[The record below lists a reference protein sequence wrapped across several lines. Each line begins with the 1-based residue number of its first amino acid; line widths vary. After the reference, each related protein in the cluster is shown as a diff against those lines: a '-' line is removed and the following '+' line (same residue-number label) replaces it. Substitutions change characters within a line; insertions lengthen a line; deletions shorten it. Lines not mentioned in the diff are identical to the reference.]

1 MKKLLFVVL
10 LICSSM
16 CSSAQSEITKL
27 KQTISAEKRNAKQLF
42 NKRDNLI
49 TSYQIVAKDYIIA
62 NAKKDSLSQKPN
74 SPAYKN
80 AIKKADKLLNQR
92 NQLFVSI
99 EQLENEIDSINLV
112 IADHESKLQQLET
125 QKAEGKKDKNSK
137 KRNLKRTNND
147 NNTKIPSNKKMKS
160 IEQDTEVK
168 KGGTLVMPDEEIF
181 IDNEKTDLV
190 EEATEIGDA
199 SEESNSLNDDTYT
212 SSFSKF
218 LSKVWKFIKICFWV
232 ICGIIFIIIVGK
244 ATSSSRS
251 AGHRSSGS
259 SSGGSSSSR
268 SSSSRSSSTKSS
280 VSNANKSH
288 NELIRRQ
295 IEYKESELARL
306 QANLEKTKHR
316 YQRTKVQSVLA
327 LIQDIKQKII
337 YVKADI
343 KQLKG
348 KLK

>member
-1 MKKLLFVVL
+1 MY
-10 LICSSM
+10 
-16 CSSAQSEITKL
+16 SSAQSEITKL
-27 KQTISAEKRNAKQLF
+27 KQTISAEKRNVQQLF

-92 NQLFVSI
+92 NQLLASI
-99 EQLENEIDSINLV
+99 EQMKQDIDSINLI
-112 IADHESKLQQLET
+112 IADYESKLQQLQS
-125 QKAEGKKDKNSK
+125 QKAESKKDKNSK
-137 KRNLKRTNND
+137 KGELKHNKSEKPAEKPSDKKTKTKEQ
-147 NNTKIPSNKKMKS
+147 NT
-160 IEQDTEVK
+160 EAE
-168 KGGTLVMPDEEIF
+168 GGRTLVMQDEEFF
-181 IDNEKTDLV
+181 IDNEKTDVV
-190 EEATEIGDA
+190 EESTENEDV
-199 SEESNSLNDDTYT
+199 SEESNSSNDDSST

>member
-1 MKKLLFVVL
+1 MS
-10 LICSSM
+10 I
-16 CSSAQSEITKL
+16 AP
-27 KQTISAEKRNAKQLF
+27 N
-42 NKRDNLI
+42 
-49 TSYQIVAKDYIIA
+49 II
-62 NAKKDSLSQKPN
+62 
-74 SPAYKN
+74 
-80 AIKKADKLLNQR
+80 R
-92 NQLFVSI
+92 
-99 EQLENEIDSINLV
+99 
-112 IADHESKLQQLET
+112 
-125 QKAEGKKDKNSK
+125 
-137 KRNLKRTNND
+137 
-147 NNTKIPSNKKMKS
+147 
-160 IEQDTEVK
+160 
-168 KGGTLVMPDEEIF
+168 
-181 IDNEKTDLV
+181 
-190 EEATEIGDA
+190 
-199 SEESNSLNDDTYT
+199 
-212 SSFSKF
+212 
-218 LSKVWKFIKICFWV
+218 CFWV

-268 SSSSRSSSTKSS
+268 SSSTKSSSTKSS

>member
-10 LICSSM
+10 LICSCM
-16 CSSAQSEITKL
+16 YSSAQSEITKL

-42 NKRDNLI
+42 NKRNNLI

-80 AIKKADKLLNQR
+80 AVKKADKLLNQR
-92 NQLFVSI
+92 NQLFASI
-99 EQLENEIDSINLV
+99 EQLEYEIDSINLV

-125 QKAEGKKDKNSK
+125 QKAEDKKDKNSK

-147 NNTKIPSNKKMKS
+147 NNTEIPSNKKMKS
-160 IEQDTEVK
+160 MGQDTEVK
-168 KGGTLVMPDEEIF
+168 EGGTLVMQDEEIF

-190 EEATEIGDA
+190 EETTEIGDA

-244 ATSSSRS
+244 MTGPRSS

-280 VSNANKSH
+280 GSNANKSH
-288 NELIRRQ
+288 NESIRIQ

-306 QANLEKTKHR
+306 QANLVKVKYR
-316 YQRTKVQSVLA
+316 YQRTKVQSLLT

-343 KQLKG
+343 KRLKG